1 MTNEELN
8 QKMEF
13 IVEQQ
18 AQFAVDIQLLKEAQA
33 TTNASIAQLTKDVL
47 MLADAQ
53 SQMREVQSQMQEQ
66 AEADRQEM
74 KAAIGEMRDGI
85 NQMISIAEEMRNL
98 ARSLTIAQIG
108 TSQRV
113 SKVEDRLDRLES
125 DKS

>member
-1 MTNEELN
+1 MTDDELN
-8 QKMEF
+8 RKMEF
-13 IVEQQ
+13 IIEQQ

-53 SQMREVQSQMQEQ
+53 SQMQEQ

-74 KAAIGEMRDGI
+74 RNGI
-85 NQMISIAEEMRNL
+85 NQMISIAEEMRDL
-98 ARSLTIAQIG
+98 ARALVTAQIG

-125 DKS
+125 DQP

>member
-1 MTNEELN
+1 MTDDELN
-8 QKMEF
+8 RKMEF

-47 MLADAQ
+47 MLADT
-53 SQMREVQSQMQEQ
+53 QSQMQEQ

-74 KAAIGEMRDGI
+74 RNGI
-85 NQMISIAEEMRNL
+85 NQMISIAEEMRDL
-98 ARSLTIAQIG
+98 ARALVTAQIG

-125 DKS
+125 DKP

>member
-74 KAAIGEMRDGI
+74 RNGI
-85 NQMISIAEEMRNL
+85 NQMISIAEEMRDL
-98 ARSLTIAQIG
+98 ARALVTAQIG